1 MLLNIFQILLN
12 EIGSP
17 SDVEKAIQLFKAGK
31 EQLGG
36 GWEGRVMKI
45 ESLESTVASLGSEL
59 SQGSGRENSAE
70 KMLNSRV
77 NTPDETRGSGDGSSL
92 SGNSP
97 RFGRN
102 SLEVIELETLV
113 KVSEVEC
120 ARLTELVQVL
130 EKNLSTANERTC
142 NVELNLRQERSKCA
156 TLQTLLEKAHLDLRQ
171 LSTHPT
177 TAPKGPLTM
186 TRSLQRMSNPQEQ
199 SQGSGTAT
207 RCAKRRHQR
216 VE

>member
-1 MLLNIFQILLN
+1 
-12 EIGSP
+12 
-17 SDVEKAIQLFKAGK
+17 
-31 EQLGG
+31 
-36 GWEGRVMKI
+36 MKI
-45 ESLESTVASLGSEL
+45 ESLESTVASLESEL

-77 NTPDETRGSGDGSSL
+77 NTPDATRGSGDGSSL

-102 SLEVIELETLV
+102 SLEVIELQALA

-130 EKNLSTANERTC
+130 EKNLSTANARNC

-171 LSTHPT
+171 LSRDKIKPSSNYGS
-177 TAPKGPLTM
+177 K
-186 TRSLQRMSNPQEQ
+186 RSLDDDSVTPENVNALRNQVKGLEQQLAVQKGDIKELSEQREKDLKIYMNMNADSRRIF
-199 SQGSGTAT
+199 SQAL
-207 RCAKRRHQR
+207 AK
-216 VE
+216 VGVSAEM